1 MRLLLC
7 QNRFFICLNRWGFT
21 YTRIAFTYCRNW
33 KKEFLSTKFTAL
45 TKELKGEKEQIQ
57 SSEINQM
64 SGHLEI

>member
-1 MRLLLC
+1 LLS
-7 QNRFFICLNRWGFT
+7 LNIGT
-21 YTRIAFTYCRNW
+21 E